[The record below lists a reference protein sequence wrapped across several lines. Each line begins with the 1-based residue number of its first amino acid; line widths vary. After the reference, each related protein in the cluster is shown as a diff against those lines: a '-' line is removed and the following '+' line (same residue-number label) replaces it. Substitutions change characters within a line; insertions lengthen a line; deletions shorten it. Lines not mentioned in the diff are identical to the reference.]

1 MANREL
7 AKIFNEIALYFEM
20 DDVAFKPPARG
31 RGSSKIDVTRF
42 RRQAYEKAAI
52 NLETLPEDVENIYK
66 NGGREALEEIPGV
79 GKNIAD
85 KIIEYIKV
93 GKIEEYEKLKKKT
106 PVSVDELIS
115 VEGIGPKGV
124 SYLYKKLKI
133 KNLKDLER
141 AAKAGKIR
149 NLPNFGKKKEQNI
162 LEGIEFVKRSKGR
175 FLLGEILPKVQ
186 EIISELKKLKEVKQI
201 SEAGSVRRRRET
213 IGDVDI
219 LITSPNPK
227 KVIDYFTVMPGVVK
241 IWGKGPTK
249 ASVRLNDGF
258 DVDLRVL
265 PNSQFGSALQ
275 YFTGSKE
282 HNIVLRKIAIDKGLK
297 LSEYGLF
304 KKGLSASWR
313 MLAGKTEKE
322 IYNALKMDY
331 IEPELREN
339 TGEIESAINKAL
351 PKLIGYGDIKGDLH
365 VHSNWN
371 APKQSELATG
381 QGGENSIEDLA
392 NAAIKMG
399 YQYIGIADHTK
410 FLRIENGLNEKQL
423 IARNREIDKINKKFQ
438 ASSFKFQILKGCE
451 ANIMADGSIDI
462 DDKVLAQMDFVIAGV
477 HSQMKML
484 KVQMTERIIKA
495 MKNPNVDIISHPTG
509 RILKKRDEYEI
520 DFNELLK
527 IAKETGTILEINA
540 FPVRLDLNDVH
551 IKKAKQAGVKMI
563 VNTDAHKKEHLQFIE
578 YGISQARRGWAEKKD
593 IINAWPLE
601 KLIRAI
607 KNSED

>member
-20 DDVAFKPPARG
+20 DGAPFKP
-31 RGSSKIDVTRF
+31 
-42 RRQAYEKAAI
+42 QAYEKAAI
-52 NLETLPEDVENIYK
+52 NLETLSEDVKDIYK
-66 NGGREALEEIPGV
+66 KGGREALEEIPGV

-85 KIIEYIKV
+85 KVIEYIKV
-93 GKIEEYEKLKKKT
+93 GRIKEYEKLKKKT
-106 PVSVDELIS
+106 PVSIDELIS

-186 EIISELKKLKEVKQI
+186 EIISELKKLKEIKQI
-201 SEAGSVRRRRET
+201 SEAGSVRRRKET

-249 ASVRLNDGF
+249 ASVRLSVGVGI

-282 HNIVLRKIAIDKGLK
+282 HNIILRKIAIDKGLK
-297 LSEYGLF
+297 LNEYGLF
-304 KKGLSASWR
+304 RGPK
-313 MLAGKTEKE
+313 MIAGRTEKE
-322 IYNALKMDY
+322 VYAALKMDY

-339 TGEIESAINKAL
+339 QGEIEAALRQARGKPNGL
-351 PKLIGYGDIKGDLH
+351 PKIIGYKDILGDLH
-365 VHSNWN
+365 CHSNWD
-371 APKQSELATG
+371 
-381 QGGENSIEDLA
+381 GGNNSIEEMA
-392 NAAIKMG
+392 KTAQKMG

-423 IARNREIDKINKKFQ
+423 IERNKEIDKINKKFQ
-438 ASSFKFQILKGCE
+438 ASGSKFQVLKGCE

-484 KVQMTERIIKA
+484 KVQMTKRIIRA

-520 DFNELLK
+520 DFDELLK

-551 IKKAKQAGVKMI
+551 IKKAKQAGVKMVI
-563 VNTDAHKKEHLQFIE
+563 NTDAHKKEHLRFIE
-578 YGISQARRGWAEKKD
+578 YGISQARRGW
-593 IINAWPLE
+593 
-601 KLIRAI
+601 
-607 KNSED
+607 

>member
-20 DDVAFKPPARG
+20 DGAPFKP
-31 RGSSKIDVTRF
+31 
-42 RRQAYEKAAI
+42 QAYEKAAI
-52 NLETLPEDVENIYK
+52 NLETLSEDVKDIYK
-66 NGGREALEEIPGV
+66 KGGREALEEIPGV

-85 KIIEYIKV
+85 KVIEYIKV
-93 GKIEEYEKLKKKT
+93 GRIKEYEKLKKKT
-106 PVSVDELIS
+106 PVSIDELIS

-186 EIISELKKLKEVKQI
+186 EIISELKKLKEIKQI
-201 SEAGSVRRRRET
+201 SEAGSVRRRKET

-249 ASVRLNDGF
+249 ASVRLSVGVGI

-282 HNIVLRKIAIDKGLK
+282 HNIILRKIAIDKGLK
-297 LSEYGLF
+297 LNEYGLF
-304 KKGLSASWR
+304 RGPK
-313 MLAGKTEKE
+313 MIAGRTEKE
-322 IYNALKMDY
+322 VYAALKMDY

-339 TGEIESAINKAL
+339 QGEIEAALRQARGKPNGL
-351 PKLIGYGDIKGDLH
+351 PKIIGYKDILGDLH
-365 VHSNWN
+365 CHSNWD

-381 QGGENSIEDLA
+381 QGGKDSIEDLA
-392 NAAIKMG
+392 SAAIKMG

-423 IARNREIDKINKKFQ
+423 IERNKEIDKINKKFQ
-438 ASSFKFQILKGCE
+438 ASGSKFQVLKGCE

-484 KVQMTERIIKA
+484 KVQMTKRIIRA

-520 DFNELLK
+520 DFDELLK

-551 IKKAKQAGVKMI
+551 IKKAKQAGVKMVI
-563 VNTDAHKKEHLQFIE
+563 NTDAHKKEHLRFIE

-593 IINAWPLE
+593 IINTWPLE

-607 KNSED
+607 KNRED

>member
-20 DDVAFKPPARG
+20 DGAPFKP
-31 RGSSKIDVTRF
+31 
-42 RRQAYEKAAI
+42 QAYEKAAI
-52 NLETLPEDVENIYK
+52 NLETLSEDVKDIYK
-66 NGGREALEEIPGV
+66 KGGREALEEIPGV

-85 KIIEYIKV
+85 KVIEYIKV
-93 GKIEEYEKLKKKT
+93 GRIKEYEKLKKKT
-106 PVSVDELIS
+106 PVSIDELIS

-186 EIISELKKLKEVKQI
+186 EIISELKKLKEIKQI
-201 SEAGSVRRRRET
+201 SEAGSVRRRKET

-249 ASVRLNDGF
+249 ASVRLSVGVGI

-282 HNIVLRKIAIDKGLK
+282 HNIILRKIAIDKGLK
-297 LSEYGLF
+297 LNEYGLF
-304 KKGLSASWR
+304 RGPK
-313 MLAGKTEKE
+313 MIAGRTEKE
-322 IYNALKMDY
+322 VYAALKMDY

-339 TGEIESAINKAL
+339 QGEIEAAL
-351 PKLIGYGDIKGDLH
+351 RQARGKP
-365 VHSNWN
+365 
-371 APKQSELATG
+371 
-381 QGGENSIEDLA
+381 
-392 NAAIKMG
+392 
-399 YQYIGIADHTK
+399 
-410 FLRIENGLNEKQL
+410 NGL
-423 IARNREIDKINKKFQ
+423 
-438 ASSFKFQILKGCE
+438 
-451 ANIMADGSIDI
+451 
-462 DDKVLAQMDFVIAGV
+462 
-477 HSQMKML
+477 
-484 KVQMTERIIKA
+484 
-495 MKNPNVDIISHPTG
+495 
-509 RILKKRDEYEI
+509 
-520 DFNELLK
+520 
-527 IAKETGTILEINA
+527 
-540 FPVRLDLNDVH
+540 
-551 IKKAKQAGVKMI
+551 
-563 VNTDAHKKEHLQFIE
+563 
-578 YGISQARRGWAEKKD
+578 
-593 IINAWPLE
+593 
-601 KLIRAI
+601 
-607 KNSED
+607 